1 MKNYLIDIIAGARPN
16 FMKIGPIL
24 KAWPKSGWIRYRLI
38 HTGQHY
44 DQAMSGKFF
53 RQLGIPK
60 PNVNLE
66 VGSGSQAGQTAE
78 IMKRYEELLAQKMA
92 DICLVVGDVN
102 STMAC
107 AIVAKKAGLKVAHVE
122 AGLRSGD
129 WRMPEEVNR
138 VVTDALSDL
147 CFTTSVKAG
156 RNLRKEGKKK
166 SQIHFVGNTM
176 VDSLLAHRNR
186 FMPPE
191 FWKERNLRKGGYL
204 VLTLHRPSNV
214 DRKDKLAELLRTI
227 VRHSRGYPVLFPVH
241 PRTAKTLKMI
251 RVDSFASRP
260 PWSARHKA
268 SSENC
273 IFTMPPLGYLEFNY
287 LVKNA
292 KAVVTDSGGIT
303 EEATMMRVPCL
314 TLRDTTERPETV
326 AIGTNELVGTDPRGL
341 GLALGRLFQGKWKKG
356 RIPPKWDGKAGRRIV
371 EILTRLWREV

>member
-1 MKNYLIDIIAGARPN
+1 
-16 FMKIGPIL
+16 MKIGPIL

-138 VVTDALSDL
+138 VVTDS
-147 CFTTSVKAG
+147 
-156 RNLRKEGKKK
+156 
-166 SQIHFVGNTM
+166 
-176 VDSLLAHRNR
+176 
-186 FMPPE
+186 
-191 FWKERNLRKGGYL
+191 
-204 VLTLHRPSNV
+204 
-214 DRKDKLAELLRTI
+214 
-227 VRHSRGYPVLFPVH
+227 
-241 PRTAKTLKMI
+241 
-251 RVDSFASRP
+251 
-260 PWSARHKA
+260 
-268 SSENC
+268 
-273 IFTMPPLGYLEFNY
+273 
-287 LVKNA
+287 
-292 KAVVTDSGGIT
+292 
-303 EEATMMRVPCL
+303 
-314 TLRDTTERPETV
+314 
-326 AIGTNELVGTDPRGL
+326 
-341 GLALGRLFQGKWKKG
+341 
-356 RIPPKWDGKAGRRIV
+356 
-371 EILTRLWREV
+371 